1 MGSERRGWRRGDGT
15 GRPRDRE
22 GTKKLKNSINI
33 SRRIVIGKRGSGGR
47 KHRGGKFVMTIDGE
61 GFSKEIGGVKEGT
74 DVGEDKHFL
83 GHVVAEPIPA

>member
-33 SRRIVIGKRGSGGR
+33 SRRIVIGKRKRVS
-47 KHRGGKFVMTIDGE
+47 T
-61 GFSKEIGGVKEGT
+61 
-74 DVGEDKHFL
+74 
-83 GHVVAEPIPA
+83 PARTALYCTVQSSTVRF

>member
-33 SRRIVIGKRGSGGR
+33 SRRIVIGKRGWGGR
-47 KHRGGKFVMTIDGE
+47 KHCLEKVE
-61 GFSKEIGGVKEGT
+61 
-74 DVGEDKHFL
+74 
-83 GHVVAEPIPA
+83 

>member
-1 MGSERRGWRRGDGT
+1 VGGERRGWRRGDGT

-33 SRRIVIGKRGSGGR
+33 SRRIVIGKRGWGGR
-47 KHRGGKFVMTIDGE
+47 KHRGGKFVMAIDGE

-74 DVGEDKHFL
+74 NVREDKHVL
-83 GHVVAEPIPA
+83 GHAVAEPVPA

>member
-33 SRRIVIGKRGSGGR
+33 SRRIVIGKWKWKRGWVGR
-47 KHRGGKFVMTIDGE
+47 KHIGGQVRYGDRRGG
-61 GFSKEIGGVKEGT
+61 
-74 DVGEDKHFL
+74 L
-83 GHVVAEPIPA
+83 